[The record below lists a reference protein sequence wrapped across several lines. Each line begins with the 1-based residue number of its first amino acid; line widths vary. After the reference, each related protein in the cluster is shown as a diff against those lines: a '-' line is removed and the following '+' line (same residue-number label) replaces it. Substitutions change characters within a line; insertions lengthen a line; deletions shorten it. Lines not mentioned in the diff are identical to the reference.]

1 LDILGACAAMGKLCC
16 IHDPK
21 LAGFLHEDF
30 PTVACGA
37 QIARPASMLQ
47 IHLPVGGIGVL
58 LPSIING
65 HPTMGPKNG
74 SGPMAKAWHDFNAE
88 PLSGETLS
96 YARWDRE
103 LGGLEHHHNKAP
115 DSNLRDWRKKI
126 SDHIAYG
133 LLVYTGL
140 QIFLTIAALRQES
153 TSLLPYLALVILVGA
168 IIPACRMVERR
179 WTCLSESEARDPARE
194 MAYRRDR
201 MMVWMAAI
209 GMPFALSGLFR
220 VLAMVFG

>member
-1 LDILGACAAMGKLCC
+1 
-16 IHDPK
+16 
-21 LAGFLHEDF
+21 
-30 PTVACGA
+30 
-37 QIARPASMLQ
+37 
-47 IHLPVGGIGVL
+47 
-58 LPSIING
+58 
-65 HPTMGPKNG
+65 
-74 SGPMAKAWHDFNAE
+74 MAKAWHDFYAE

-96 YARWDRE
+96 YARRDRE
-103 LGGLEHHHNKAP
+103 LGGLEQHDSKA
-115 DSNLRDWRKKI
+115 RDWRKQI

-140 QIFLTIAALRQES
+140 QIFLTMAALRQES

-168 IIPACRMVERR
+168 IIPACRMMERR
-179 WTCLSESEARDPARE
+179 WSCLSESEARDPARE

-220 VLAMVFG
+220 VLTLMFG

>member
-1 LDILGACAAMGKLCC
+1 M
-16 IHDPK
+16 
-21 LAGFLHEDF
+21 
-30 PTVACGA
+30 
-37 QIARPASMLQ
+37 
-47 IHLPVGGIGVL
+47 
-58 LPSIING
+58 
-65 HPTMGPKNG
+65 
-74 SGPMAKAWHDFNAE
+74 
-88 PLSGETLS
+88 
-96 YARWDRE
+96 
-103 LGGLEHHHNKAP
+103 P
-115 DSNLRDWRKKI
+115 DSNLRDWRKQI

-179 WTCLSESEARDPARE
+179 WTCLSEIEARDPARE